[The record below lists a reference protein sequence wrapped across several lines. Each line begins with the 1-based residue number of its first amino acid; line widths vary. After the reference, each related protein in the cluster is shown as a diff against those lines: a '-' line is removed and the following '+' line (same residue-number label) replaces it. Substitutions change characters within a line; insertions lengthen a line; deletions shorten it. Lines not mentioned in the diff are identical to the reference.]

1 MCYDS
6 DTEIASQLYT
16 NLGVNHLNAKQKSSG
31 FGRFWELINA
41 YVIEPHH
48 DNLKVR
54 RDGMSL
60 RKIGTE
66 TGR

>member
-6 DTEIASQLYT
+6 DTEIAVPLYL
-16 NLGVNHLNAKQKSSG
+16 NLGVNFLDTKQKISG

-41 YVIEPHH
+41 YVIEPYH